1 MSGEDLAAK
10 MQSLG
15 LDKTPEEFI
24 ESLTPDVQSRV
35 KVLQELQKQRDEHE
49 LLYRKELLEL
59 ETKYE
64 KLYAPLY
71 VERTEIVSG
80 TKKIDGNTSD
90 DKGIP
95 DFWITVLMKCEATR
109 VYITEKDAEVLKF
122 LTNIEAESMVK
133 DEQLQGFKLN
143 FIFAANPFFSQTV
156 LEKSYFML
164 PDNDGVLEK
173 AEGTKIEW
181 SAGKDVT
188 VKLMKKKAKK
198 GSKPS
203 AKPEMK
209 TEKVDSFFNFFDPP
223 KIPEE
228 EDDID
233 DEAMEELQAT
243 VEGDYELGAVI
254 REKLVPDAA
263 AWYTGEA
270 AEDEDMMGYDYG
282 EDEEFEGE
290 DDEAEEGAV
299 ADPKQQPPECK
310 QQ

>member
-1 MSGEDLAAK
+1 
-10 MQSLG
+10 
-15 LDKTPEEFI
+15 
-24 ESLTPDVQSRV
+24 
-35 KVLQELQKQRDEHE
+35 
-49 LLYRKELLEL
+49 
-59 ETKYE
+59 
-64 KLYAPLY
+64 
-71 VERTEIVSG
+71 
-80 TKKIDGNTSD
+80 
-90 DKGIP
+90 
-95 DFWITVLMKCEATR
+95 LMKCEATR

-290 DDEAEEGAV
+290 DDEAEEGVV